1 MATIFPRRRFLQLA
15 AGATAL
21 SASPHIARAQSYPTR
36 PVRII
41 VGFAAGGPQ
50 DIVARFIGQWLSEHL
65 GQQFLIENRAG
76 AAGNIAAEAVARA
89 SPDGY
94 TLLLAGLS
102 NAVNASLY
110 DGLSFNFLR
119 DMAPIAG
126 IVRTPAILEVSQ
138 TLAVRTVAELIAA
151 AKANPGKINLA
162 NTGNG
167 SPSHVYGELFKT
179 MTGVNLNPVPYRGSA
194 PAITGLLGGEVQVFF
209 DGIPSSIEYVRA
221 DKLRALAVTTKTRS
235 DALPNVPTVG
245 DFVPGFDAS
254 SWYGLA
260 APKSTPAEIV
270 NRLNKEVNTAI
281 GDPKMKARFADLGGA
296 MLPGSPA
303 DFGNLIADET
313 ERWAKVVRA
322 GGIKA
327 D

>member
-1 MATIFPRRRFLQLA
+1 MKVPRRQFLHLA
-15 AGATAL
+15 TGAAAIPVV
-21 SASPHIARAQSYPTR
+21 SRIAQAQAYPTR
-36 PVRII
+36 PVRIL

-50 DIVARFIGQWLSEHL
+50 DIVARFIGQWLSERL

-76 AAGNIAAEAVARA
+76 AAGNIAAEAVVRA

-110 DGLSFNFLR
+110 DALSFNFLR
-119 DMAPIAG
+119 DVVPVAG
-126 IVRTPAILEVSQ
+126 IVRTPAVLEVSQ
-138 TLAVRTVAELIAA
+138 SLAARSVPDLIAA
-151 AKANPGKINLA
+151 AKTNPGKINLA
-162 NTGNG
+162 TTGIG

-179 MTGVNLNPVPYRGSA
+179 MTGVSLNPVPYRGSA
-194 PAITGLLGGEVQVFF
+194 PAITGLLGGEVEVFF
-209 DGIPSSIEYVRA
+209 DAIPSSIEYVRA
-221 DKLRALAVTTKTRS
+221 GRLRALAVTTKTRS
-235 DALPNVPTVG
+235 DALPDVPTVN

-260 APKSTPAEIV
+260 APRSTPAEVV
-270 NRLNKEVNTAI
+270 NRLNKEINAAI
-281 GDPKMKARFADLGGA
+281 SDPKMKARFSDLGGA
-296 MLPGSPA
+296 MLPGSPT
-303 DFGNLIADET
+303 DFGRLIAEET

-327 D
+327 E